1 MASARASD
9 ILWLVARRAK
19 EPVRVADAGRL
30 ARPPGAGALGDLY
43 HRLLTSSWTAL
54 LGFVLVAYVIANLA
68 FASIY
73 YLDGGVVG
81 AHAGSFSDMFFF
93 SVQTMATIGYGKM
106 TPASFLTNALVS
118 FEALFGLVGL
128 ALMTGMMFAKFS
140 LPSARVRFSRYAVVS
155 RRDGVPSLMFR
166 MANMRA
172 NRIVEAQIHVV
183 FARNENT
190 SEGERLRRFYDLPTT
205 RDRSALF
212 ALTWTAV
219 HPLVEGSPMAGQSA
233 ESLRAMG
240 AEVIVSLT
248 GLDET
253 FSQTVH
259 ARKSYGPA
267 DIRWGARLSDIM
279 TANPDGTASIDY
291 SRFDEIVSAGL

>member
-1 MASARASD
+1 M
-9 ILWLVARRAK
+9 ARRAR

-30 ARPPGAGALGDLY
+30 ASPPGARALGDLY
-43 HRLLTSSWTAL
+43 HYLLTSSWTAL

-73 YLDGGVVG
+73 YLDGGVTG
-81 AHAGSFSDMFFF
+81 AHAGSFADMFFF

-118 FEALFGLVGL
+118 LEALFGLVGL

-155 RRDGVPSLMFR
+155 RRDGLPSLMFR

-205 RDRSALF
+205 RDRNALLLAAGELARPVIGAIAEAQLAQQGGGALTALVFGQARVDRRDLDIFSRSSGGEQIVALEDKAEGLPAQRRQLVRGQTGRLF
-212 ALTWTAV
+212 AEHSITA
-219 HPLVEGSPMAGQSA
+219 G
-233 ESLRAMG
+233 RG
-240 AEVIVSLT
+240 AI
-248 GLDET
+248 ET
-253 FSQTVH
+253 TD
-259 ARKSYGPA
+259 
-267 DIRWGARLSDIM
+267 DIH
-279 TANPDGTASIDY
+279 
-291 SRFDEIVSAGL
+291 